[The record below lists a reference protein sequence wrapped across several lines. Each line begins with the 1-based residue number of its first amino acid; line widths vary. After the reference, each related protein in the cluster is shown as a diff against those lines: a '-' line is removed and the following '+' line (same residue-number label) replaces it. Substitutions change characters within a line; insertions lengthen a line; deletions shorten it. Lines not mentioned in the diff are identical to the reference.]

1 MDGDGEAVIALSHK
15 PGAEAPSVGT
25 AWPAIGLR
33 RPLLAVSATVAL
45 LACNVS
51 AAGATVTKVQV
62 GVYVAGTDVSSI
74 SPTLSTASASG
85 DLLVALIE
93 TSANTTVTAPSGW
106 SKAKSVY
113 KSGAGSSQIWYEA
126 NNPGGVSSATF
137 SLSPS
142 DSVVAQLSEW
152 SGIELVSPLDG
163 SGSATATSGASLTV
177 SATAADPNELAIT
190 NFATGTATT
199 FTPPSGWI
207 NLLPA
212 SSHND
217 SGDYQIGVGSG
228 AVSETE
234 GANTSTSW
242 AGAIA
247 TFQGSCG
254 GGSLSI
260 TPPTTISFGTLALT
274 GLDQTSATNLAPSV
288 TDATGTGSGWNV
300 TGTSTQFR
308 NSAGKTLPT
317 TATTVTAGSAAATA
331 GTCEMPTN
339 QISYPLVLP
348 AAATAPTAIKLFDA
362 KAHTGLGQFL
372 VTLAMQLAVPANAYS
387 GTYTSTWTVTIAS
400 GP

>member
-1 MDGDGEAVIALSHK
+1 MIAPSHK
-15 PGAEAPSVGT
+15 PGAGVPSVGT
-25 AWPAIGLR
+25 AGPAIGSR
-33 RPLLAVSATVAL
+33 RPLLAISAAVL
-45 LACNVS
+45 LLTCNVS
-51 AAGATVTKVQV
+51 PADAAVTKVQV
-62 GVYVAGTDVSSI
+62 GVHVAGTNVSSI
-74 SPTLSTASASG
+74 SPTLSAPSTSG
-85 DLLVALIE
+85 DLLVALID
-93 TSANTTVTAPSGW
+93 TSGNTTVTAPSGW
-106 SKAKSVY
+106 SKAKSVF
-113 KSGAGSSQIWYEA
+113 KMGAGSSQIWYEA

-152 SGIELVSPLDG
+152 SGIELASPLDG
-163 SGSATATSGASLTV
+163 SGSATAASGASLTV

-190 NFATGTATT
+190 NFKTGTATT
-199 FTPPSGWI
+199 FTPAGGWT

-212 SSHND
+212 SSNND

-228 AVSETE
+228 TVSEAE

-242 AGAIA
+242 AGVIA

-260 TPPTTISFGTLALT
+260 TPPATISFGTLALT
-274 GLDQTSATNLAPSV
+274 GLDQSSTTNLAPTV
-288 TDATGTGSGWNV
+288 TDATGTGTGWNV

-331 GTCEMPTN
+331 GTCDMPTN

-348 AAATAPTAIKLFDA
+348 AAATAPTAVKLFDA
-362 KAHTGLGQFL
+362 KAQTGLGQFL
-372 VTLAMQLAVPANAYS
+372 ITLAMQLSVPASAYS

>member
-1 MDGDGEAVIALSHK
+1 MIAPSRK
-15 PGAEAPSVGT
+15 PGADAPSVGT
-25 AWPAIGLR
+25 AQPRSGPR
-33 RPLLAVSATVAL
+33 RPLFAVSATVL
-45 LACNVS
+45 LLVFNVS
-51 AAGATVTKVQV
+51 LADAAVTRVQV
-62 GVYVAGTDVSSI
+62 GAYVSGTDVSSI
-74 SPTLSTASASG
+74 APTLSTPSTSG
-85 DLLVALIE
+85 DLLVALID

-113 KSGAGSSQIWYEA
+113 KSGAGSSQIWYET

-137 SLSPS
+137 SLSQA

-152 SGIELVSPLDG
+152 SGVELVSPLDG
-163 SGSATATSGASLTV
+163 SGSATAGSGASLTV

-190 NFATGTATT
+190 NFTTGTATT
-199 FTPPSGWI
+199 FTPESGWTD
-207 NLLPA
+207 LLSAA
-212 SSHND
+212 SDNH

-228 AVSETE
+228 TVSETE

-247 TFQGSCG
+247 TFQGNCG
-254 GGSLSI
+254 GGSLSV
-260 TPPTTISFGTLALT
+260 TPPTTVSFGTLTLS
-274 GLDQTSATNLAPSV
+274 GVDQTLTANLAPTV
-288 TDATGTGSGWNV
+288 DDATGTGSGWNV

-317 TATTVTAGSAAATA
+317 TATTVTAGSASATA

-348 AAATAPTAIKLFDA
+348 AAATAPTAVKLFNA

-372 VTLAMQLAVPANAYS
+372 VTLATQLTVPANAYS

>member
-1 MDGDGEAVIALSHK
+1 M
-15 PGAEAPSVGT
+15 
-25 AWPAIGLR
+25 R
-33 RPLLAVSATVAL
+33 RPLLAVSATVLL

-51 AAGATVTKVQV
+51 LSDAAVTKVQV
-62 GVYVAGTDVSSI
+62 GVYVAGTNVSSI
-74 SPTLSTASASG
+74 SPTLSTPSTSG
-85 DLLVALIE
+85 DLLVALID

-113 KSGAGSSQIWYEA
+113 KMGAGSSQIWYET
-126 NNPGGVSSATF
+126 NNPGGVSSAAF

-163 SGSATATSGASLTV
+163 SGSNTAGSGTSLTV

-190 NFATGTATT
+190 NLRTGTATA
-199 FTPPSGWI
+199 FIPASGWT

-212 SSHND
+212 STDND

-228 AVSETE
+228 TVSETE

-242 AGAIA
+242 AGVIA

-260 TPPTTISFGTLALT
+260 TPPNTISFGTLALT
-274 GLDQTSATNLAPSV
+274 GLDQSSTTNLAPTV
-288 TDATGTGSGWNV
+288 TDATGTGNGWNV

-348 AAATAPTAIKLFDA
+348 AAAIAPTAVKLFDA